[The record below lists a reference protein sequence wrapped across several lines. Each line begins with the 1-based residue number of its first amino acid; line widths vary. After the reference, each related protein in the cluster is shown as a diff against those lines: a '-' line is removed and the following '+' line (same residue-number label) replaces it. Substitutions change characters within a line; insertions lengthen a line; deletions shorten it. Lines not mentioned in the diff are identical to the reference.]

1 MTEAGLPNEGV
12 LAMTFVRLPSPRGSN
27 GGVLATTFASY
38 FCFGLGL
45 CRRSRDDVRKL
56 LFFWS
61 WPVPPLARHTP
72 NALVSGT
79 WHGFAA
85 KLGWFTQVS

>member
-1 MTEAGLPNEGV
+1 MAVVLGSFASVAAQGLPSGFERWG
-12 LAMTFVRLPSPRGSN
+12 
-27 GGVLATTFASY
+27 
-38 FCFGLGL
+38 
-45 CRRSRDDVRKL
+45 SRDDVRKL